1 MEMDN
6 IVYCKYC
13 TSMDGIVDIVN
24 SIDMDSIA
32 VWIELY

>member
-13 TSMDGIVDIVN
+13 ASMDSIVDIVN